1 MRTATFHSLAFC
13 AIAGASALFL
23 SSCETTAPARV
34 STRSLPAYE
43 PPLAVSDLQT
53 VRTTAYT
60 HSESDH
66 LQYGARNALGG
77 QLHSAIAKNEPV
89 PAANEWPSID
99 LRTSD
104 NLTLGLLSRE
114 KRGAMAKHR
123 AKTKTSAKK
132 ARKSRKVARYRKP
145 QPRIG
150 SAAAD
155 WSRWPVGTTFR
166 VLSTGQVYKVDD
178 YGWALA
184 GRNTIDLYMGSRADM
199 NRWGVRHEKIKV
211 THWGDRQASIALLTA
226 RQHYKHCRRML
237 LQLQG
242 LQEQAAALH

>member
-1 MRTATFHSLAFC
+1 MRSTLRAATLHSLAISAL
-13 AIAGASALFL
+13 AIASACLL
-23 SSCETTAPARV
+23 SSCETTGTRV
-34 STRSLPAYE
+34 STRALPPYE
-43 PPLAVSDLQT
+43 PPLARADVQT

-66 LQYGARNALGG
+66 LEYGARNALGG
-77 QLHSAIAKNEPV
+77 QLRSAIARHETPRDRQ
-89 PAANEWPSID
+89 SID
-99 LRTSD
+99 LQAPD
-104 NLTLGLLSRE
+104 NITIALLTRE
-114 KRGAMAKHR
+114 KRIALAKQR
-123 AKTKTSAKK
+123 AREKVTKKKSKRDRKT
-132 ARKSRKVARYRKP
+132 VRYRKP

-184 GRNTIDLYMGSRADM
+184 GRNTIDLYMGTRTDM
-199 NRWGVRHEKIKV
+199 NRWGVRHENIQV
-211 THWGDRQASIALLTA
+211 LSWGDREASIGLLTA

-242 LQEQAAALH
+242 LDDQAAALQ

>member
-1 MRTATFHSLAFC
+1 M
-13 AIAGASALFL
+13 
-23 SSCETTAPARV
+23 AR
-34 STRSLPAYE
+34 
-43 PPLAVSDLQT
+43 SDLQT

-77 QLHSAIAKNEPV
+77 RLQSAIAKNETV
-89 PAANEWPSID
+89 PAADEDLSIALD
-99 LRTSD
+99 APD
-104 NLTLGLLSRE
+104 NLTFARVSRE
-114 KRGAMAKHR
+114 KQ
-123 AKTKTSAKK
+123 SAKQK
-132 ARKSRKVARYRKP
+132 AAGKKSKKGRKVAKYRKP
-145 QPRIG
+145 QSRIG

-155 WSRWPVGTTFR
+155 WARWPVGTKFR

-199 NRWGVRHEKIKV
+199 NRWGVRNEKIKV
-211 THWGDRQASIALLTA
+211 LSWGDRQASIGLLTA

-242 LQEQAAALH
+242 RDAEAAALN